1 MARDRMIE
9 IFGANVEEC
18 LTRCEPKDLENNL
31 LFDKLTV
38 MNNEP
43 LSTNNN
49 ESNEDNYT
57 VKSYPKTKI
66 CVRDVFR

>member
-1 MARDRMIE
+1 MARHRMAE
-9 IFGANVEEC
+9 IFGANVEES
-18 LTRCEPKDLENNL
+18 LTQCEPEDLENNL

-49 ESNEDNYT
+49 DSNEDNYT
-57 VKSYPKTKI
+57 VKSYPKSKI